1 MKWYH
6 FIILVFVAGV
16 GVVVQSTAGQ
26 LLWFRTEFGWVG
38 PELLAAVA
46 VFIAL
51 YATSATDAA
60 LSGWILGFA
69 VDLTVSGSSMG
80 LLALLYAAGCWGIF
94 HVREIFFRD
103 RTMTQIIIGF
113 IFCVFVYELWTVYD
127 ILVGGRASGG
137 YFRPAFQALGL
148 SIYTAVL
155 TPPVCAVLKRLRGF
169 VLPMPPIRER
179 R

>member
-1 MKWYH
+1 MRWYH
-6 FIILVFVAGV
+6 FAILVFVSVV
-16 GVVVQSTAGQ
+16 GVVVQSTVGQ
-26 LLWFRTEFGWVG
+26 LLWFRTELGWIG

-51 YATSATDAA
+51 YATNATDAA

-94 HVREIFFRD
+94 HVRDVFFRD
-103 RTMTQIIIGF
+103 RAMTQIIIGLV
-113 IFCVFVYELWTVYD
+113 FCVFVYELWTVYD
-127 ILVGGRASGG
+127 ILVGGRESGE
-137 YFRPAFQALGL
+137 YFRPALQALGL

-155 TPPVCAVLKRLRGF
+155 TPLVCAVLKRLREF
-169 VLPMPPIRER
+169 LLPAPPIRER